1 MEVHAELNSFV
12 EDELR
17 VVRLV
22 NVGEGTGL
30 DELVLVVDG
39 GINHSISNSF
49 SHYMLSLFT
58 SLEHKLNSD
67 IVDGDLRVGDVDLL
81 QAEFNDRVS

>member
-22 NVGEGTGL
+22 NVGKGTGL

-49 SHYMLSLFT
+49 SHYMLSLFS
-58 SLEHKLNSD
+58 SLEHQLNSD
-67 IVDGDLRVGDVDLL
+67 IVDGDLRVRDVDLL
-81 QAEFNDRVS
+81 QAEFNDCVS

>member
-39 GINHSISNSF
+39 GINHSITDSF
-49 SHYMLSLFT
+49 SDNMLSLFS
-58 SLEHKLNSD
+58 SL
-67 IVDGDLRVGDVDLL
+67 
-81 QAEFNDRVS
+81 